1 MPVDRMLAAR
11 PRAIILSGGPSSVH
25 ADGAPRLD
33 PALLEA
39 GVPVLGL
46 CYGFQAMA
54 AALGG
59 TVAPTGVREYGATRL
74 KTVDASSQLD
84 RKSTRLN
91 SSHVANSYSVFCL
104 QKK

>member
-1 MPVDRMLAAR
+1 RRPAPSHHPVRW
-11 PRAIILSGGPSSVH
+11 PSSVH

-74 KTVDASSQLD
+74 KTVDASSQLLAGQD
-84 RKSTRLN
+84 VEQN
-91 SSHVANSYSVFCL
+91 VWMSHGDCVTAAPTGFRVVAS
-104 QKK
+104 